1 MKGDTPENDEWLKDA
16 EVQTRIEKE
25 RGRWVVSL
33 VFIDTRD
40 PSHVLIREIDDYRS
54 KQLAEIAAKYMQQ
67 TAERDPRGTQKVNKD
82 DYDINYN

>member
-1 MKGDTPENDEWLKDA
+1 MKGDKKENDDWLKDA

-54 KQLAEIAAKYMQQ
+54 ERLAEIAAMNMKR
-67 TAERDPRGTQKVNKD
+67 TAEKDPRGTQKVKRD
-82 DYDINYN
+82 DYDISDN